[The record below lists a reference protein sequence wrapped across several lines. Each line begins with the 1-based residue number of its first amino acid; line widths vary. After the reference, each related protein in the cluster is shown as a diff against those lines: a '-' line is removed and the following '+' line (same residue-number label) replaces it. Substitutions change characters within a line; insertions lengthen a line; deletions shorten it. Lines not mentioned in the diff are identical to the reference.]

1 MIRDV
6 YPGSRIRIRNTGKYL
21 VDPYRSW
28 ASWDQAMTQGGKT
41 EIRLV
46 FFM

>member
-6 YPGSRIRIRNTGKYL
+6 HPGSRIRIRNTGKYL

-28 ASWDQAMTQGGKT
+28 ASWDQTQGGKT
-41 EIRLV
+41 EIRLG
-46 FFM
+46 F